1 MQSSDEDIEQEEL
14 SFIADK
20 NENGTTTLNVLSVSY
35 KTKHILL
42 LWSKNHTPVY
52 LLISTENLQPHKNLH
67 MNVYSI
73 FIHDF
78 QNLETTISFNRWNE

>member
-42 LWSKNHTPVY
+42 L
-52 LLISTENLQPHKNLH
+52 
-67 MNVYSI
+67 
-73 FIHDF
+73 
-78 QNLETTISFNRWNE
+78 